1 MSSAFSRSLVVP
13 SRGASRRSFVVL
25 SALAGLGLPVLAGCD
40 LPGVSK
46 DKGGSASPS
55 GSTASAGGSASA
67 SAPAQAGSTEWQKL
81 DGHVMGHK
89 VSVEVSPVVRQDDKS
104 SYIAVKLTRASDDAS
119 IDAVKASSY
128 KDDSGNKLSISNY
141 LGAGPFR
148 AGTGASLVKLLDTGS
163 GRVWSAVDGS
173 GLFLELAPGED
184 MTSYLSFGKVDTDT
198 VTVMVPMA
206 GFTTVSVLDANDA
219 KKAKIDLSIAQAA
232 LKQSSHDVPEL
243 ADPVAIER
251 YTRALDDS
259 TSTHA
264 GGKDITV
271 TLASDVTFA
280 SDSADLA
287 PGAEA
292 QLQIVATQLGQHPD
306 GGTLTIVGHTDMQR
320 MQEVAHQIISGI
332 KHLHAGNPTIS
343 IGVFDPSIYI
353 DRVLMRRVQQ
363 DGGNSA
369 LQCYG
374 TALLAR
380 YKEQNDADK
389 HLYLH
394 TASARAL
401 LDACDAGGVRLADA
415 AERELITERGS
426 RYGNAY
432 AWMSRE
438 VIKMAADQTGR
449 LVADDK
455 HHAELQP
462 TGEPAADVLIALLN
476 QIATRGADRT
486 SDLPM
491 PTEAVRLREGGCK
504 DVEAYFAQAY
514 MMSSRSVMS
523 ETAIAGKR
531 FISKTHGA
539 HTFLAADAV
548 RYCSVEFPPGT
559 VWGRFGDGYA
569 PLRLTGFCFDRGT
582 AATVFGAEYMANVL
596 EVNQRAVHNYFRHI
610 VQS

>member
-1 MSSAFSRSLVVP
+1 MSQEKQPPAETTSPMSSSHERARELLCTAE
-13 SRGASRRSFVVL
+13 RLAQERRQFVVDKAARMAKRFAQDL
-25 SALAGLGLPVLAGCD
+25 ETMAAG
-40 LPGVSK
+40 
-46 DKGGSASPS
+46 DKVA
-55 GSTASAGGSASA
+55 
-67 SAPAQAGSTEWQKL
+67 E
-81 DGHVMGHK
+81 
-89 VSVEVSPVVRQDDKS
+89 
-104 SYIAVKLTRASDDAS
+104 
-119 IDAVKASSY
+119 
-128 KDDSGNKLSISNY
+128 Y
-141 LGAGPFR
+141 L
-148 AGTGASLVKLLDTGS
+148 
-163 GRVWSAVDGS
+163 VDGS
-173 GLFLELAPGED
+173 PADMIPEEVVPLLNGAVVAVDETIDKARILEQRTITLCRRRDDGL
-184 MTSYLSFGKVDTDT
+184 TDDEFCRA
-198 VTVMVPMA
+198 VA
-206 GFTTVSVLDANDA
+206 DAY
-219 KKAKIDLSIAQAA
+219 Q
-232 LKQSSHDVPEL
+232 QSPAMRRV
-243 ADPVAIER
+243 
-251 YTRALDDS
+251 
-259 TSTHA
+259 
-264 GGKDITV
+264 
-271 TLASDVTFA
+271 
-280 SDSADLA
+280 
-287 PGAEA
+287 
-292 QLQIVATQLGQHPD
+292 
-306 GGTLTIVGHTDMQR
+306 
-320 MQEVAHQIISGI
+320 QEVAYQITSGVED
-332 KHLHAGNPTIS
+332 LHAGNPTIS

-374 TALLAR
+374 TALLAC

-449 LVADDK
+449 LVADNE
-455 HHAELQP
+455 HHAVLQS

-476 QIATRGADRT
+476 QITTRGADRT

-548 RYCSVEFPPGT
+548 RYCGVEFPPGT
-559 VWGRFGDGYA
+559 VWGQFGDGYA

-596 EVNQRAVHNYFRHI
+596 EANQRAVHEYFRGI
-610 VQS
+610 VQA

>member
-1 MSSAFSRSLVVP
+1 MSQEKQPPAETTSPMSSSHERARESLCTAE
-13 SRGASRRSFVVL
+13 RLAQERRQFVVDKAARMAKRFAQDL
-25 SALAGLGLPVLAGCD
+25 ETMAAG
-40 LPGVSK
+40 
-46 DKGGSASPS
+46 DKVA
-55 GSTASAGGSASA
+55 
-67 SAPAQAGSTEWQKL
+67 E
-81 DGHVMGHK
+81 
-89 VSVEVSPVVRQDDKS
+89 
-104 SYIAVKLTRASDDAS
+104 
-119 IDAVKASSY
+119 
-128 KDDSGNKLSISNY
+128 Y
-141 LGAGPFR
+141 L
-148 AGTGASLVKLLDTGS
+148 
-163 GRVWSAVDGS
+163 VDGS
-173 GLFLELAPGED
+173 PADMIPEEVVPLLNGAVVAVDETIDKACILE
-184 MTSYLSFGKVDTDT
+184 
-198 VTVMVPMA
+198 
-206 GFTTVSVLDANDA
+206 
-219 KKAKIDLSIAQAA
+219 Q
-232 LKQSSHDVPEL
+232 
-243 ADPVAIER
+243 R
-251 YTRALDDS
+251 
-259 TSTHA
+259 
-264 GGKDITV
+264 TV
-271 TLASDVTFA
+271 TLCRRRDDGLTNDEFCQAV
-280 SDSADLA
+280 ADAYQQSL
-287 PGAEA
+287 
-292 QLQIVATQLGQHPD
+292 
-306 GGTLTIVGHTDMQR
+306 DMQR

-374 TALLAR
+374 TALLAH
-380 YKEQNDADK
+380 YEEQNDADK

-415 AERELITERGS
+415 AEWELITEQGS

-449 LVADDK
+449 LVADDE
-455 HHAELQP
+455 HHAMLQP

-476 QIATRGADRT
+476 QITTRGADRT

-548 RYCSVEFPPGT
+548 RYCGVEFPPGT

-569 PLRLTGFCFDRGT
+569 PLRLTGFCFDRDT

-596 EVNQRAVHNYFRHI
+596 EANQRAVHEYFRGI
-610 VQS
+610 VQA

>member
-1 MSSAFSRSLVVP
+1 MSQEKQPSAETTSPVSSSHEIAREPLCTAE
-13 SRGASRRSFVVL
+13 RLAQERRQFVVDKAARETKRFAHDL
-25 SALAGLGLPVLAGCD
+25 ETMAAG
-40 LPGVSK
+40 
-46 DKGGSASPS
+46 
-55 GSTASAGGSASA
+55 
-67 SAPAQAGSTEWQKL
+67 E
-81 DGHVMGHK
+81 
-89 VSVEVSPVVRQDDKS
+89 
-104 SYIAVKLTRASDDAS
+104 
-119 IDAVKASSY
+119 KAAE
-128 KDDSGNKLSISNY
+128 Y
-141 LGAGPFR
+141 L
-148 AGTGASLVKLLDTGS
+148 
-163 GRVWSAVDGS
+163 VDGS
-173 GLFLELAPGED
+173 PVDMIPEEVVPLLNGAVVAVDETIDKARILEQR
-184 MTSYLSFGKVDTDT
+184 
-198 VTVMVPMA
+198 
-206 GFTTVSVLDANDA
+206 
-219 KKAKIDLSIAQAA
+219 I
-232 LKQSSHDVPEL
+232 
-243 ADPVAIER
+243 
-251 YTRALDDS
+251 
-259 TSTHA
+259 
-264 GGKDITV
+264 V
-271 TLASDVTFA
+271 TLCRRRNDGLTNDEFCQAV
-280 SDSADLA
+280 ADA
-287 PGAEA
+287 YQQSPA
-292 QLQIVATQLGQHPD
+292 
-306 GGTLTIVGHTDMQR
+306 MRR

-332 KHLHAGNPTIS
+332 EHLHAGNPTIS

-401 LDACDAGGVRLADA
+401 LDACDAGGVQLADA
-415 AERELITERGS
+415 AEWELITEQGS

-438 VIKMAADQTGR
+438 IIKMAADQTGH
-449 LVADDK
+449 LVAEDE
-455 HHAELQP
+455 HHAMLQP

-476 QIATRGADRT
+476 QIATRGTDRT

-548 RYCSVEFPPGT
+548 RYCGVEFPPGT

-569 PLRLTGFCFDRGT
+569 PLRLTGFCFDRDT
-582 AATVFGAEYMANVL
+582 AATVFGAEYMANVP
-596 EVNQRAVHNYFRHI
+596 EPSQRAVHEYFRGI
-610 VQS
+610 VQA